1 MNILYTFS
9 VLFYFYLLKN
19 SLISNDLQ
27 IKNNIFKIIN
37 KKKIVTITIFVLFAF
52 SWNPKTVITGD
63 VASFPGYRIPYKF
76 FKIIND

>member
-19 SLISNDLQ
+19 SLISNNLQ

>member
-9 VLFYFYLLKN
+9 VLFYFFLLKN
-19 SLISNDLQ
+19 FLISNNLQ